1 MPPILVLELAAA
13 LAAAAPSPSA
23 VPRGQGREQAVPAS
37 WREAAGKEAPAQE
50 PTIESAG
57 AARRGTVCT
66 LRIMRADPRLD
77 RGMVVAMDR
86 PVDSAMVVPST
97 CAAE

>member
-23 VPRGQGREQAVPAS
+23 TGRSEGREQAVPS
-37 WREAAGKEAPAQE
+37 SFREAARNQAPARE

-57 AARRGTVCT
+57 AARRGTFCT